1 MPLDDY
7 KAFLDLCKAAGAL
20 SAKMGDFEV
29 TFESDMTAFEYVAEE
44 EEEASEDEPDPLF
57 YSSEG

>member
-7 KAFLDLCKAAGAL
+7 KAFLDLCKVAGVL

-29 TFESDMTAFEYVAEE
+29 TFEPTMQAYEYVQEEEDAEE
-44 EEEASEDEPDPLF
+44 ADPLF

>member
-7 KAFLDLCKAAGAL
+7 KAFLCLCKDAGVL

-29 TFESDMTAFEYVAEE
+29 AFEPLMQAFEYETEDEE
-44 EEEASEDEPDPLF
+44 EEEVDPLF
-57 YSSEG
+57 YSAEG